1 MAAGEGQ
8 QVLAL
13 ISKRLRA
20 LRKKNKR
27 IAEMEESI
35 SQGKIL
41 NKDQEEILRSKPIVT
56 ALIEEL
62 EKLRLPSPPPSVAVP
77 EEISLPSQK
86 KLEPKDVEEDVASKK
101 DVEED
106 VTAKKDVEEEVTSMK
121 DVEDSTISDGV
132 NTGEVSKDD
141 FITSTSPAP
150 DGSLTK
156 LFKTFSSE
164 PII

>member
-86 KLEPKDVEEDVASKK
+86 KLEPK
-101 DVEED
+101 ED

-141 FITSTSPAP
+141 FITVRSKKSRRRQQ
-150 DGSLTK
+150 S
-156 LFKTFSSE
+156 KTYH
-164 PII
+164 